1 MRKFNK
7 PDRITGLRVEV
18 DGHFDKALRI
28 FNKKVQNSGLL
39 REVRER
45 EHFEKPSEKRK
56 KAKAM
61 AKKRWQ
67 KKVQSSQLIDPN
79 KHG

>member
-1 MRKFNK
+1 MKKFNTLDK
-7 PDRITGLRVEV
+7 ITGLRVDV

-28 FNKKVQNSGLL
+28 FNKKVQNSGLI

-67 KKVQSSQLIDPN
+67 KKVQAVELRDPN
-79 KHG
+79 QHG